1 MVPARFALHTAGMP
15 GLHELQAQDL
25 RGLDLA
31 ALAEMATQMLAHIGE
46 QSRHIDAQAQAIA
59 LRDLRIER
67 IMHEL
72 ARLKAWRFGART
84 ERMNAQQRDLFEET
98 LAADQASLEAQLEA
112 LQGPRGARSESAP
125 AEPVA
130 RANPGA
136 RRCPNTCSA

>member
-1 MVPARFALHTAGMP
+1 MP

-59 LRDLRIER
+59 LRDLRIERIERIER

-125 AEPVA
+125 AEPVV